1 MARIRDIYDIIDA
14 VAPFSTA
21 LDFDN
26 AGLLVGDGN
35 TIVTR
40 ALLALDI
47 TPAVV
52 AEAASMNAN
61 LILSHHPVIFHPL
74 KSLGPQDV
82 PYQLA
87 SRGIAALC
95 CHTNLDLSPVCG
107 VNVALGSKLGLR
119 NVRREDVFGEGCV
132 LFSGDLEEPL
142 EPQAFAALV
151 KEKLSAPAVK
161 FCPGQGKVQRVFFC
175 SGAGG
180 GYVHQAACRGAD
192 AYLTGEMKHHEELEA
207 AQSRLTCVAAGHY
220 HTEKVFGEF
229 WPLTCASG
237 CRTRPFCSP
246 RQRQPPWAPC
256 NTYLRKDNHTYG
268 IGRRVSAAYQTRI
281 GGQPPGGQGG

>member
-26 AGLLVGDGN
+26 SGLLVGDGN
-35 TIVTR
+35 TQVTR
-40 ALLALDI
+40 VLLALDI
-47 TPAVV
+47 TPVVV
-52 AEAASMNAN
+52 AEAAAMNAN

-74 KSLGPQDV
+74 KTLGPQDV

-87 SRGIAALC
+87 SKGIAALC

-119 NVRREDVFGEGCV
+119 NLRREDVFGEDCV

-142 EPQAFAALV
+142 DQEAFAALV
-151 KEKLSAPAVK
+151 KERLAAPSVK
-161 FCPGQGKVQRVFFC
+161 FVPGDRPVKKVIFC

-180 GYVHQAACRGAD
+180 EYVHQAACRGAD

-207 AQSRLTCVAAGHY
+207 AYSRMTCVAAGHY
-220 HTEKVFGEF
+220 HTEKVFAEF
-229 WPLTCASG
+229 LAS
-237 CRTRPFCSP
+237 
-246 RQRQPPWAPC
+246 
-256 NTYLRKDNHTYG
+256 YLRKRIPDTAFLL
-268 IGRRVSAAYQTRI
+268 SQAEAA
-281 GGQPPGGQGG
+281 PMKSL

>member
-1 MARIRDIYDIIDA
+1 MARICDIYDVIDA
-14 VAPFSTA
+14 VAPFAAA

-26 AGLLVGDGN
+26 CGLLVGDPN
-35 TIVTR
+35 TPVTR

-52 AEAASMNAN
+52 EEAAAMNAN

-74 KSLGPQDV
+74 KALGPRDV
-82 PYQLA
+82 AWQLA

-119 NVRREDVFGEGCV
+119 NIRREDVFGEECV
-132 LFSGDLEEPL
+132 LFSGDLPEPL
-142 EPQAFAALV
+142 EPQDFAALA
-151 KEKLSAPAVK
+151 KERLSAPFVR
-161 FCPGQGKVQRVFFC
+161 FCPGDRPVQRVFFC

-180 GYVHQAACRGAD
+180 ENIFQASCRGAD

-207 AQSRLTCVAAGHY
+207 ACSRLTVVAAGHY

-229 WPLTCASG
+229 LASYLKKRVPDTAFLLSQREEAPLGA
-237 CRTRPFCSP
+237 
-246 RQRQPPWAPC
+246 
-256 NTYLRKDNHTYG
+256 L
-268 IGRRVSAAYQTRI
+268 
-281 GGQPPGGQGG
+281 

>member
-26 AGLLVGDGN
+26 TGLLVGDGN
-35 TIVTR
+35 TVVTR

-119 NVRREDVFGEGCV
+119 NVRREDVFGADCV

-142 EPQAFAALV
+142 EPQ
-151 KEKLSAPAVK
+151 
-161 FCPGQGKVQRVFFC
+161 
-175 SGAGG
+175 
-180 GYVHQAACRGAD
+180 D
-192 AYLTGEMKHHEELEA
+192 
-207 AQSRLTCVAAGHY
+207 
-220 HTEKVFGEF
+220 
-229 WPLTCASG
+229 
-237 CRTRPFCSP
+237 
-246 RQRQPPWAPC
+246 
-256 NTYLRKDNHTYG
+256 RKS
-268 IGRRVSAAYQTRI
+268 VV
-281 GGQPPGGQGG
+281 

>member
-107 VNVALGSKLGLR
+107 VNVALGSKL
-119 NVRREDVFGEGCV
+119 
-132 LFSGDLEEPL
+132 EEPL

-229 WPLTCASG
+229 LAS
-237 CRTRPFCSP
+237 
-246 RQRQPPWAPC
+246 
-256 NTYLRKDNHTYG
+256 YLRK
-268 IGRRVSAAYQTRI
+268 RVPDTAFLLSQAEAAPM
-281 GGQPPGGQGG
+281 GAL

>member
-21 LDFDN
+21 LSFDN
-26 AGLLVGDGN
+26 SGLLVGDGN
-35 TIVTR
+35 TVVTR

-61 LILSHHPVIFHPL
+61 LILSHHPVIFHPV

-87 SRGIAALC
+87 SQGIAALC
-95 CHTNLDLSPVCG
+95 CHTNLDLSPICG

-119 NVRREDVFGEGCV
+119 NLRREDVFGEDCV
-132 LFSGDLEEPL
+132 FFSGDLEEPL
-142 EPQAFAALV
+142 EPVDFAALV

-161 FCPGQGKVQRVFFC
+161 FCPGDRPVQRVFFC
-175 SGAGG
+175 GGAGG
-180 GYVHQAACRGAD
+180 ENVSLAACRGAD
-192 AYLTGEMKHHEELEA
+192 AYLTGEMKHHQELEA

-220 HTEKVFGEF
+220 HTEKVFAEF
-229 WPLTCASG
+229 LASYLKK
-237 CRTRPFCSP
+237 RIPDTAFLLS
-246 RQRQPPWAPC
+246 QAESAPMQA
-256 NTYLRKDNHTYG
+256 L
-268 IGRRVSAAYQTRI
+268 
-281 GGQPPGGQGG
+281 

>member
-47 TPAVV
+47 PPAVV

-119 NVRREDVFGEGCV
+119 NVRREDVFGADCV

-180 GYVHQAACRGAD
+180 GYVHQWGGRLPHRGDEAPRGAGGSPVPSD
-192 AYLTGEMKHHEELEA
+192 LRGGGALSHREGLWGVFGLLP
-207 AQSRLTCVAAGHY
+207 AQAGAGHGLFALPGRGSP
-220 HTEKVFGEF
+220 HG
-229 WPLTCASG
+229 
-237 CRTRPFCSP
+237 RPV
-246 RQRQPPWAPC
+246 
-256 NTYLRKDNHTYG
+256 TH
-268 IGRRVSAAYQTRI
+268 I
-281 GGQPPGGQGG
+281 

>member
-35 TIVTR
+35 TVVTR

-82 PYQLA
+82 PYQLGQPGHCRPVLPHQFGFVPGV
-87 SRGIAALC
+87 RGQR
-95 CHTNLDLSPVCG
+95 G
-107 VNVALGSKLGLR
+107 
-119 NVRREDVFGEGCV
+119 
-132 LFSGDLEEPL
+132 
-142 EPQAFAALV
+142 
-151 KEKLSAPAVK
+151 
-161 FCPGQGKVQRVFFC
+161 PGQQ
-175 SGAGG
+175 AG
-180 GYVHQAACRGAD
+180 
-192 AYLTGEMKHHEELEA
+192 A
-207 AQSRLTCVAAGHY
+207 AQR
-220 HTEKVFGEF
+220 
-229 WPLTCASG
+229 
-237 CRTRPFCSP
+237 
-246 RQRQPPWAPC
+246 
-256 NTYLRKDNHTYG
+256 
-268 IGRRVSAAYQTRI
+268 
-281 GGQPPGGQGG
+281 PPGGRVPVRTACSFPATWRSPWSPRPSPPW

>member
-1 MARIRDIYDIIDA
+1 MARICDIYDLIDA

-26 AGLLVGDGN
+26 CGLLVGDGN
-35 TIVTR
+35 TVVTR

-61 LILSHHPVIFHPL
+61 LIISHHPVIFHPL
-74 KSLGPQDV
+74 KALGPQDV
-82 PYQLA
+82 AYQLA

-119 NVRREDVFGEGCV
+119 NVRREDVFGEDCV

-142 EPQAFAALV
+142 EPEAFAALV
-151 KEKLSAPAVK
+151 KERLSAPMVRY
-161 FCPGQGKVQRVFFC
+161 CSGGRPVQRVFYC
-175 SGAGG
+175 SGSGG
-180 GYVHQAACRGAD
+180 ENVHLAACRGAD
-192 AYLTGEMKHHEELEA
+192 AYLTGEIKHHEELEA
-207 AQSRLTCVAAGHY
+207 VSSRLTCVAAGHY
-220 HTEKVFGEF
+220 HTEKVFAEF
-229 WPLTCASG
+229 LASYLKK
-237 CRTRPFCSP
+237 RVPDTAFLLS
-246 RQRQPPWAPC
+246 QAEQPP
-256 NTYLRKDNHTYG
+256 LRA
-268 IGRRVSAAYQTRI
+268 I
-281 GGQPPGGQGG
+281 

>member
-26 AGLLVGDGN
+26 AGLLVGDGQHY
-35 TIVTR
+35 R
-40 ALLALDI
+40 HPG
-47 TPAVV
+47 PAGPG
-52 AEAASMNAN
+52 
-61 LILSHHPVIFHPL
+61 HHPRRGGGGGLYERQPHPL
-74 KSLGPQDV
+74 PPPGDFPPPQILGPQDV

-119 NVRREDVFGEGCV
+119 NVRREDVFGEDCV
-132 LFSGDLEEPL
+132 LFSGDLKEPL

-161 FCPGQGKVQRVFFC
+161 FCPGQGKVQRGVLC
-175 SGAGG
+175 SGGRRGVRPPGRPAGGGRLPHRGDEAPRGAGG
-180 GYVHQAACRGAD
+180 
-192 AYLTGEMKHHEELEA
+192 
-207 AQSRLTCVAAGHY
+207 
-220 HTEKVFGEF
+220 
-229 WPLTCASG
+229 
-237 CRTRPFCSP
+237 RP
-246 RQRQPPWAPC
+246 
-256 NTYLRKDNHTYG
+256 
-268 IGRRVSAAYQTRI
+268 V
-281 GGQPPGGQGG
+281 PG